1 MIAVEFTGTLAH
13 ILRQEIENKQDGSKR
28 TKYELVVT
36 ATNGNYVDTLSLQTF
51 KDDVVE
57 QLKEGVAYTVRGA
70 VNTREWQGR
79 YFTQVN
85 LLNITPVEV
94 ETSAPSPQQGQNV
107 KPKAVQKAEPAPMEP
122 QRPIDPLPF

>member
-51 KDDVVE
+51 KDDVVGN
-57 QLKEGVAYTVRGA
+57 LKEGVEYKVRGA

-85 LLNITPVEV
+85 LLNISPVE
-94 ETSAPSPQQGQNV
+94 EEQPQVTQ
-107 KPKAVQKAEPAPMEP
+107 KPKAVKQAEPAPMEP
-122 QRPIDPLPF
+122 QQPIDSLPF